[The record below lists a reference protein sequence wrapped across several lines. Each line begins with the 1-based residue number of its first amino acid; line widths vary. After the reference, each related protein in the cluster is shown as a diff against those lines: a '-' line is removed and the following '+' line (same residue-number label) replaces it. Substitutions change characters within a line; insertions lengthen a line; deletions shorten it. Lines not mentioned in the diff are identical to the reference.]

1 MNYLIKNANSVFSPQ
16 QDVKDIRI
24 QNGVITELG
33 QNLLPN
39 ESEKLVDA
47 TNCVVYPGMVN
58 THHHIAQS
66 ILKGSRQA

>member
-47 TNCVVYPGMVN
+47 TNCVVYQEWLIRITISLNPY
-58 THHHIAQS
+58 
-66 ILKGSRQA
+66 